1 MCGFFIAMNK
11 VFWLKF
17 VALNGF
23 LSVLLGAF
31 AAHGLED
38 QLLDRYMDT
47 FRTAVLYHFLHTLA
61 LLAVISLPDHLASA
75 SLCHW
80 VAVSFATGIMLFSG
94 SLYLMVLTNAPSL
107 GMVTPIGGLAFI
119 AGWGLLFFAA
129 RRGQ

>member
-17 VALNGF
+17 VAFSGV
-23 LSVLLGAF
+23 LSILLGAF

-38 QLLDRYMDT
+38 QLSDRYMDT

-61 LLAVISLPDHLASA
+61 LLAVISLPDHLAKA

-80 VAVSFATGIMLFSG
+80 AAVSFASGIVLFSG
-94 SLYLMVLTNAPSL
+94 SLYLLVLTNMPAL

-119 AGWGLLFFAA
+119 TGWGLLFFAA
-129 RRGQ
+129 RRSQ

>member
-1 MCGFFIAMNK
+1 MNK
-11 VFWLKF
+11 VFWLRF
-17 VALNGF
+17 VALNGV
-23 LSVLLGAF
+23 LSVVLGAF

-38 QLLDRYMDT
+38 QLSDRHMAT

-61 LLAVISLPDHLASA
+61 LLAVISLPDQLAKP

-80 VAVSFATGIMLFSG
+80 AAVSFAAGIVLFSG
-94 SLYLMVLTNAPSL
+94 SLYLLVLTNTPTL

-129 RRGQ
+129 RRSQ

>member
-1 MCGFFIAMNK
+1 MCGFFIAMNE

-129 RRGQ
+129 RRAQ

>member
-129 RRGQ
+129 RRAQ

>member
-17 VALNGF
+17 VALNGV

-38 QLLDRYMDT
+38 QLSDRYMGT

-61 LLAVISLPDHLASA
+61 LLAVISLSDHLAKA

-80 VAVSFATGIMLFSG
+80 AAVSFAAGIMLFSG
-94 SLYLMVLTNAPSL
+94 SLYLLVLTNTPAL
-107 GMVTPIGGLAFI
+107 GMVTPVGGLAFI

-129 RRGQ
+129 RRSQ

>member
-1 MCGFFIAMNK
+1 MNK

-17 VALNGF
+17 VALNGV

-61 LLAVISLPDHLASA
+61 LLAVISLSDHLAKA

-80 VAVSFATGIMLFSG
+80 AAVSFAAGIMLFSG
-94 SLYLMVLTNAPSL
+94 SLYLLVLTNTPAL
-107 GMVTPIGGLAFI
+107 GMVTPVGGLAFI

-129 RRGQ
+129 RRSQ

>member
-1 MCGFFIAMNK
+1 MNK
-11 VFWLKF
+11 VFWLRF
-17 VALNGF
+17 VALNGV
-23 LSVLLGAF
+23 LSVVLGAF

-38 QLLDRYMDT
+38 QLSDRHMAT

-61 LLAVISLPDHLASA
+61 LLAVISLPDQLTKP

-80 VAVSFATGIMLFSG
+80 AAVSFAAGIVLFSG
-94 SLYLMVLTNAPSL
+94 SLYLLVLTNTPTL

-129 RRGQ
+129 RRSQ

>member
-1 MCGFFIAMNK
+1 MNK

-17 VALNGF
+17 VALNGV

-38 QLLDRYMDT
+38 QLSDRYMGT

-61 LLAVISLPDHLASA
+61 LLAVISLSDHLAKA

-80 VAVSFATGIMLFSG
+80 AAVSFAAGIVLFSG
-94 SLYLMVLTNAPSL
+94 SLYLLVLTNTPAL
-107 GMVTPIGGLAFI
+107 GMVTPVGGLAFI

-129 RRGQ
+129 RRSQ

>member
-1 MCGFFIAMNK
+1 MNK
-11 VFWLKF
+11 VFWLRF
-17 VALNGF
+17 VALNGV
-23 LSVLLGAF
+23 LSVVLGAF

-38 QLLDRYMDT
+38 QLSDRHMAT

-61 LLAVISLPDHLASA
+61 LLAVISLPDQLAKP

-80 VAVSFATGIMLFSG
+80 AAVSFAAGIVLFSG
-94 SLYLMVLTNAPSL
+94 SLYLLVLTNTPTL

-129 RRGQ
+129 GRSQ

>member
-1 MCGFFIAMNK
+1 MNK

-17 VALNGF
+17 VAFSGV
-23 LSVLLGAF
+23 LSILLGAF

-38 QLLDRYMDT
+38 QLSDRYMDT

-94 SLYLMVLTNAPSL
+94 SLYLLVLTNTPAL
-107 GMVTPIGGLAFI
+107 GMVTPVGGLAFI

-129 RRGQ
+129 RRSQ

>member
-1 MCGFFIAMNK
+1 MNK
-11 VFWLKF
+11 VFWLRF
-17 VALNGF
+17 VALNGV
-23 LSVLLGAF
+23 LSVVLGAF

-38 QLLDRYMDT
+38 QLSDRHMAT

-61 LLAVISLPDHLASA
+61 LLAVISLPDQLTKP

-80 VAVSFATGIMLFSG
+80 AEVSFAAGIVLFSG

>member
-1 MCGFFIAMNK
+1 MNK
-11 VFWLKF
+11 VFWLRF
-17 VALNGF
+17 VALNGV
-23 LSVLLGAF
+23 LSVVLGAF

-38 QLLDRYMDT
+38 QLSDRHMAT

-61 LLAVISLPDHLASA
+61 LLAVINLPDQLAKA

-80 VAVSFATGIMLFSG
+80 AAVSFAAGIVLFSG
-94 SLYLMVLTNAPSL
+94 SLYLLVLTNTPTL

-129 RRGQ
+129 GRSQ

>member
-1 MCGFFIAMNK
+1 MNK
-11 VFWLKF
+11 VFWLRF
-17 VALNGF
+17 VALNGV
-23 LSVLLGAF
+23 LSVVLGAF

-38 QLLDRYMDT
+38 QLSDRHMAT

-61 LLAVISLPDHLASA
+61 LLAVINLPDQLAKV

-80 VAVSFATGIMLFSG
+80 AAVSFAAGIVLFSG
-94 SLYLMVLTNAPSL
+94 SLYLLVLTNTPTL

-129 RRGQ
+129 RRSQ

>member
-17 VALNGF
+17 VAFSGV
-23 LSVLLGAF
+23 LSILLGAF

-38 QLLDRYMDT
+38 QLSDRYMDT

-61 LLAVISLPDHLASA
+61 LLAVISLPDHLAKA
-75 SLCHW
+75 PLCHW
-80 VAVSFATGIMLFSG
+80 AAVSFASGIVLFSG
-94 SLYLMVLTNAPSL
+94 SLYLLVLTNMPAL

-119 AGWGLLFFAA
+119 TGWGLLFFAA
-129 RRGQ
+129 RRSQ

>member
-1 MCGFFIAMNK
+1 MNK
-11 VFWLKF
+11 VFWLRF
-17 VALNGF
+17 VALNGV
-23 LSVLLGAF
+23 LSVVLGAF

-38 QLLDRYMDT
+38 QLSDRHMAT

-61 LLAVISLPDHLASA
+61 LLAVINLPDQLAKA

-80 VAVSFATGIMLFSG
+80 AAVSFAAGIVLFSG
-94 SLYLMVLTNAPSL
+94 SLYLLVLTNTPTL

-129 RRGQ
+129 RRSQ